1 MFGRTRRQRR
11 ERALNR
17 LISRMNDPGRWNPL
31 EGWKT
36 RADRAYR
43 MAERLDDPA
52 DLPILRQIILAH
64 ADEPEWR
71 DSAYFIMSRLL
82 SKYPVPEEIA
92 FYIERIGAETDETI
106 RFRMLV
112 HLGRIR
118 VPETQPMEAII
129 EMTNAMDAQVREAAM
144 YAMGSQQSKA
154 CRNVLRRVIAQA
166 DHQTQQGDLLTAQS
180 ALRKNGLACD
190 LSLLEKNLH
199 SQSRRVRESA
209 QGVMEEIRKRCR
221 EFNFKE

>member
-52 DLPILRQIILAH
+52 DLPILRQMILAN

-71 DSAYFIMSRLL
+71 DSAYFIMRRLL
-82 SKYPVPEEIA
+82 SKHPVPEEI
-92 FYIERIGAETDETI
+92 
-106 RFRMLV
+106 
-112 HLGRIR
+112 
-118 VPETQPMEAII
+118 
-129 EMTNAMDAQVREAAM
+129 
-144 YAMGSQQSKA
+144 
-154 CRNVLRRVIAQA
+154 RR
-166 DHQTQQGDLLTAQS
+166 
-180 ALRKNGLACD
+180 
-190 LSLLEKNLH
+190 
-199 SQSRRVRESA
+199 
-209 QGVMEEIRKRCR
+209 RC
-221 EFNFKE
+221 E